1 MRLIAY
7 SSSEGG
13 GMNGS
18 YSSCDIAYTGDGRCR
33 VQISSRAFHNKPT
46 VNTRYY
52 AEGLLEKLSNVCE
65 RYNVSSWENQPDR
78 ETFMYDAT
86 SGSKT
91 FIFEDGTRI
100 NLGSGKIYPE
110 QANEMFQELYGLI
123 RESRDYGVDL
133 EITEDSPF
141 AMMSMGMMA
150 GQPAPAK
157 TKEAASPADG
167 GVSRVQSSE
176 GNEPKWAKYCSQCG
190 AKFNENQKFCAE
202 CGCIREPLR

>member
-18 YSSCDIAYTGDGRCR
+18 YSSYDIAYTGDGRCR
-33 VQISSRAFHNKPT
+33 VQISSRAFHNQPIID
-46 VNTRYY
+46 TRYY

-65 RYNVSSWENQPDR
+65 RYNVSSWVNLPDC
-78 ETFMYDAT
+78 EIFMHDAPSGNNTFT
-86 SGSKT
+86 
-91 FIFEDGTRI
+91 FEDGTRI

-110 QANEMFQELYGLI
+110 QANEMLRELYGLI
-123 RESRDYGVDL
+123 RESRNYGVDL
-133 EITEDSPF
+133 QITEGAPF

-157 TKEAASPADG
+157 TTEAASQTDEGA
-167 GVSRVQSSE
+167 SIIQSSE
-176 GNEPKWAKYCSQCG
+176 GNEPKWVKYCSQCG

-202 CGCIREPLR
+202 CGCIREKL